1 MTGSIAQGADVRT
14 PTLSIVSWRAAP
26 PGARVNHHDFWR
38 WVGPP
43 ELLAFKLWLL
53 KKVLL
58 VTCFIFF
65 TVFPDFLPQFPRFDS
80 RILYSLNG

>member
-1 MTGSIAQGADVRT
+1 MTGFIAQGADVRT

-26 PGARVNHHDFWR
+26 PGVRANRHDFWR

-53 KKVLL
+53 KKDPIRYWFYFRYSFSL
-58 VTCFIFF
+58 
-65 TVFPDFLPQFPRFDS
+65 FPTFSPPLPKV
-80 RILYSLNG
+80 